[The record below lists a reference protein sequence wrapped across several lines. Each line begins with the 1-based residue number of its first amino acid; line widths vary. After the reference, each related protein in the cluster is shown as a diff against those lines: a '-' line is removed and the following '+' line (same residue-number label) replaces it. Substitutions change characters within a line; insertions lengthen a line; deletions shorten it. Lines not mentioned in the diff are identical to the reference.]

1 MRSFKWIRLPVFCI
15 LAAFILIAMDYALYP
30 CTFMRNDIHA
40 VTTQTFDD
48 IYMGTS
54 HGKINI
60 DPESV
65 GLQSSRTGHNLCVGG
80 EYPQDCI
87 FMLRLMIE
95 KGHKPERIVYE
106 ISPGYL
112 VREKEE
118 GNNYLLFYHEF
129 PISLAKLSYFMHSVA
144 KCNFRTLFFPWY
156 EYPLS
161 YELANIRDTV
171 RTKWE
176 QDYSA
181 DRFRTASQEYHDSG
195 FIARYAVDTS
205 TFTTDDLTPTP
216 VSQIVPENMEQLK
229 KLVELCRKE
238 GIRFCAVTT
247 PIPLPN
253 LQAFAQDYRE
263 VWDYLGAFF
272 EEEQVPWINFNDT
285 EHFNL
290 FTHDISAFTDMDGHM
305 NEAAARAFSGVLA
318 GQLDSVDPE

>member
-65 GLQSSRTGHNLCVGG
+65 GLRSSRTGHNLCVGG

-87 FMLRLMIE
+87 YMLRLMIE

-129 PISLAKLSYFMHSVA
+129 PLSLAKLSYFMHSVA

-161 YELANIRDTV
+161 YELANMRDTV

-318 GQLDSVDPE
+318 GQLDRVDP

>member
-15 LAAFILIAMDYALYP
+15 LAALILIAMDYALYP

-87 FMLRLMIE
+87 YMLRLMIE

-129 PISLAKLSYFMHSVA
+129 PVSLAKLSYFMHSVA

-272 EEEQVPWINFNDT
+272 EEEQVPWINFNDM

-318 GQLDSVDPE
+318 GQLDRVDP